1 MDGQRNAENGG
12 QEIITLTLMGKL
24 GIDPKMVI
32 RATCKDY
39 IDTLPADE
47 AENYVNEM
55 ESAVSNAIQQK
66 IDEAETWLTA
76 AETSAQNAIDAC
88 STLAVQAVCADPM
101 AGVASAGV
109 IASAK
114 SGAATAKATVAT
126 GNAAISQVT
135 RIVGG
140 FMIPLPAPVTAAAQL
155 LATADTALSALPL

>member
-1 MDGQRNAENGG
+1 
-12 QEIITLTLMGKL
+12 MGKL

-32 RATCKDY
+32 RATCKKY
-39 IDTLPADE
+39 IDTLPTCQAE
-47 AENYVNEM
+47 AYVEEM
-55 ESAVSNAIQQK
+55 RSAVGEAIQQK

-88 STLAVQAVCADPM
+88 TTLAVQAVCADPM

-126 GNAAISQVT
+126 GNAAVQQVI

-140 FMIPLPAPVTAAAQL
+140 FMLPLPAPVTAAAQL
-155 LATADTALSALPL
+155 LNSADKALSALPL

>member
-1 MDGQRNAENGG
+1 
-12 QEIITLTLMGKL
+12 MGKL

-32 RATCKDY
+32 RATCKKY
-39 IDTLPADE
+39 IDTLPTDQAE
-47 AENYVNEM
+47 AYVEEM
-55 ESAVSNAIQQK
+55 RSAVGEAIQQK
-66 IDEAETWLTA
+66 IDEAETWFTA

-88 STLAVQAVCADPM
+88 TTLAVQAVCADPM

-126 GNAAISQVT
+126 GNAAVQQVI

-140 FMIPLPAPVTAAAQL
+140 FMLPLPAPVTAAAQL
-155 LATADTALSALPL
+155 LNSADKALSALPL

>member
-1 MDGQRNAENGG
+1 
-12 QEIITLTLMGKL
+12 MGKL

-32 RATCKDY
+32 RATCKKY
-39 IDTLPADE
+39 IDTLPTDQAE
-47 AENYVNEM
+47 AYVEEM
-55 ESAVSNAIQQK
+55 RSAVGEAIQQK

-88 STLAVQAVCADPM
+88 TTLAVQAVCADPM

-126 GNAAISQVT
+126 GNAAVQQVI
-135 RIVGG
+135 RIVVG
-140 FMIPLPAPVTAAAQL
+140 FMLPLPAPVTAAAQL
-155 LATADTALSALPL
+155 LNSADKALSALPL

>member
-1 MDGQRNAENGG
+1 
-12 QEIITLTLMGKL
+12 MGKL

-32 RATCKDY
+32 RATCKKY
-39 IDTLPADE
+39 IDTLPTDQAE
-47 AENYVNEM
+47 AYVEEM
-55 ESAVSNAIQQK
+55 RSAVGEAIQQK

-88 STLAVQAVCADPM
+88 TTLAVQAVCADPM
-101 AGVASAGV
+101 AGVASTGV

-126 GNAAISQVT
+126 GNAAVQQVI

-140 FMIPLPAPVTAAAQL
+140 FMLPLPAPVTAAAQL
-155 LATADTALSALPL
+155 LNSADKALSALPL

>member
-1 MDGQRNAENGG
+1 
-12 QEIITLTLMGKL
+12 MGKL
-24 GIDPKMVI
+24 GIDPSIVI
-32 RATCKDY
+32 RAICKDY
-39 IDTLPADE
+39 IATLPAEE
-47 AENYVNEM
+47 ADSYVEDM
-55 ESAVSNAIQQK
+55 TKSVGDSIQQK

-76 AETSAQNAIDAC
+76 AETSGQNAIEAC

-126 GNAAISQVT
+126 GNAAIQQVI

-140 FMIPLPAPVTAAAQL
+140 FMLPLPTPVTAAAQL
-155 LATADTALSALPL
+155 LVSADASLSALPL

>member
-1 MDGQRNAENGG
+1 
-12 QEIITLTLMGKL
+12 MGKL

-32 RATCKDY
+32 RATCKKY
-39 IDTLPADE
+39 IDTLPTDQAE
-47 AENYVNEM
+47 AYVEEM
-55 ESAVSNAIQQK
+55 QSSVGDAIQQK

-76 AETSAQNAIDAC
+76 AEISAQNAIDAC
-88 STLAVQAVCADPM
+88 TTLAVQAVCADPM

-126 GNAAISQVT
+126 GNAAVQQVI

-140 FMIPLPAPVTAAAQL
+140 FMLPLPAPVTAAAQL
-155 LATADTALSALPL
+155 LASADKALSALPL

>member
-1 MDGQRNAENGG
+1 
-12 QEIITLTLMGKL
+12 
-24 GIDPKMVI
+24 MVI

-39 IDTLPADE
+39 ISTLPAEE
-47 AENYVNEM
+47 ADSYVEDM
-55 ESAVSNAIQQK
+55 TKSVGDSIQQK

-76 AETSAQNAIDAC
+76 AETSGQNAIEAC

-126 GNAAISQVT
+126 GNAAIQQVI

-140 FMIPLPAPVTAAAQL
+140 FMLPLPTPVTAAAQL
-155 LATADTALSALPL
+155 LASADAALSALPL

>member
-1 MDGQRNAENGG
+1 
-12 QEIITLTLMGKL
+12 MGKL

-32 RATCKDY
+32 RATCKKY
-39 IDTLPADE
+39 IDTLPTDQAE
-47 AENYVNEM
+47 AYVEEM
-55 ESAVSNAIQQK
+55 RSAVGEAIQQK

-88 STLAVQAVCADPM
+88 TTLAVQAVCADPM

-126 GNAAISQVT
+126 GNAAVQQVI

-140 FMIPLPAPVTAAAQL
+140 FMLPLPAPVTAAAQL
-155 LATADTALSALPL
+155 LNSADNALSALPL

>member
-1 MDGQRNAENGG
+1 
-12 QEIITLTLMGKL
+12 
-24 GIDPKMVI
+24 MVI

-39 IDTLPADE
+39 IATLPAEE
-47 AENYVNEM
+47 ADSYVKDM
-55 ESAVSNAIQQK
+55 TKSVGDSIQQK

-76 AETSAQNAIDAC
+76 AETSGQNAIEAC

-126 GNAAISQVT
+126 GNAAIQQVI

-140 FMIPLPAPVTAAAQL
+140 FMLPLPTPVTAAAQL
-155 LATADTALSALPL
+155 LASADAALSALPL

>member
-1 MDGQRNAENGG
+1 
-12 QEIITLTLMGKL
+12 MGKL
-24 GIDPKMVI
+24 RIDPKMVI
-32 RATCKDY
+32 RATCKKY
-39 IDTLPADE
+39 IDTLPTDQAE
-47 AENYVNEM
+47 AYVEEM
-55 ESAVSNAIQQK
+55 RSAVGEAIQQK

-88 STLAVQAVCADPM
+88 TTLAVQAVCADPM

-126 GNAAISQVT
+126 GNAAVQQVI

-140 FMIPLPAPVTAAAQL
+140 FMLPLPAPVTAAAQL
-155 LATADTALSALPL
+155 LNSADKALSALPL

>member
-1 MDGQRNAENGG
+1 
-12 QEIITLTLMGKL
+12 
-24 GIDPKMVI
+24 MVI
-32 RATCKDY
+32 RATCKKY
-39 IDTLPADE
+39 IDTLPTDQAE
-47 AENYVNEM
+47 AYVEEM
-55 ESAVSNAIQQK
+55 RSAVGEAIQQK

-88 STLAVQAVCADPM
+88 TTLAVQAVCADPM

-126 GNAAISQVT
+126 GNAAVQQVI

-140 FMIPLPAPVTAAAQL
+140 FMLPLPAPVTAAAQL
-155 LATADTALSALPL
+155 LASADKALSALPL

>member
-1 MDGQRNAENGG
+1 
-12 QEIITLTLMGKL
+12 MGKL

-32 RATCKDY
+32 RATCKKY
-39 IDTLPADE
+39 IDTLPTDQAE
-47 AENYVNEM
+47 AYVEEM
-55 ESAVSNAIQQK
+55 RSAVGEAIQQK

-88 STLAVQAVCADPM
+88 TTLAVQAVCADPM

-126 GNAAISQVT
+126 GNAAVQQVI

-140 FMIPLPAPVTAAAQL
+140 FMLPLPAPVTAAAQL
-155 LATADTALSALPL
+155 LNSADKALSALPL

>member
-1 MDGQRNAENGG
+1 
-12 QEIITLTLMGKL
+12 MGKL

-32 RATCKDY
+32 RATCKKY
-39 IDTLPADE
+39 IDTLPTDQAE
-47 AENYVNEM
+47 AYVEEM
-55 ESAVSNAIQQK
+55 RSAVGEAIQQK

-88 STLAVQAVCADPM
+88 ITLAVQAVCADPM

-126 GNAAISQVT
+126 GNAAVQQVI

-140 FMIPLPAPVTAAAQL
+140 FMLPLPAPVTAAAQL
-155 LATADTALSALPL
+155 LNSADKALSALPL

>member
-1 MDGQRNAENGG
+1 
-12 QEIITLTLMGKL
+12 MGKL

-32 RATCKDY
+32 RATCKKY
-39 IDTLPADE
+39 IDTLPTDQAE
-47 AENYVNEM
+47 AYVEEM
-55 ESAVSNAIQQK
+55 RSAVGEAIQQK

-88 STLAVQAVCADPM
+88 ATLAVQAVCADPM

-126 GNAAISQVT
+126 GNAAVQQVI

-140 FMIPLPAPVTAAAQL
+140 FMLPLPAPVTAAAQL
-155 LATADTALSALPL
+155 LNSADKALSALPL

>member
-1 MDGQRNAENGG
+1 
-12 QEIITLTLMGKL
+12 MGKL

-32 RATCKDY
+32 RATCKKY
-39 IDTLPADE
+39 IDTLPTDQAE
-47 AENYVNEM
+47 AYVEEM
-55 ESAVSNAIQQK
+55 QSSVGDAIQQK

-88 STLAVQAVCADPM
+88 TTLAVQAVCADPM

-126 GNAAISQVT
+126 GNAAVQQVT

-140 FMIPLPAPVTAAAQL
+140 FMLPLPAPVTAAAQL
-155 LATADTALSALPL
+155 LASADKALSALPL

>member
-1 MDGQRNAENGG
+1 
-12 QEIITLTLMGKL
+12 MGKL

-32 RATCKDY
+32 RATCKKY
-39 IDTLPADE
+39 IDTLPTDQAE
-47 AENYVNEM
+47 AYVEEM
-55 ESAVSNAIQQK
+55 RSAVGEAIQQK

-88 STLAVQAVCADPM
+88 TALAVQAVCADPM

-126 GNAAISQVT
+126 GNAAVQQVI

-140 FMIPLPAPVTAAAQL
+140 FMLPLPAPVTAAAQL
-155 LATADTALSALPL
+155 LNSADKALSALPL

>member
-1 MDGQRNAENGG
+1 
-12 QEIITLTLMGKL
+12 
-24 GIDPKMVI
+24 MVI
-32 RATCKDY
+32 RATCKKY
-39 IDTLPADE
+39 IDTLPTDQAE
-47 AENYVNEM
+47 AYVEEM
-55 ESAVSNAIQQK
+55 RSAVGEAIQQK

-88 STLAVQAVCADPM
+88 TTLAVQAVCTDPM

-126 GNAAISQVT
+126 GNAAVQQVI

-140 FMIPLPAPVTAAAQL
+140 FMLPLPAPVTAAAQL
-155 LATADTALSALPL
+155 LNSADKALSALPL

>member
-1 MDGQRNAENGG
+1 
-12 QEIITLTLMGKL
+12 
-24 GIDPKMVI
+24 MVI

-39 IDTLPADE
+39 IATLPAEE
-47 AENYVNEM
+47 ADSYVKDM
-55 ESAVSNAIQQK
+55 TKSVGDSIQQK

-76 AETSAQNAIDAC
+76 AETSGQNAIEAC
-88 STLAVQAVCADPM
+88 STLAVQAVCTDPM

-126 GNAAISQVT
+126 GNAAIQQVI

-140 FMIPLPAPVTAAAQL
+140 FMLPLPAPVTAAAQV
-155 LATADTALSALPL
+155 LASADAALSALPL

>member
-1 MDGQRNAENGG
+1 
-12 QEIITLTLMGKL
+12 MGKL

-32 RATCKDY
+32 RATCKKY
-39 IDTLPADE
+39 IDTLPTDQAE
-47 AENYVNEM
+47 AYVE
-55 ESAVSNAIQQK
+55 EIRSAVGEAIQQK

-88 STLAVQAVCADPM
+88 TTLAVQAVCADPM

-126 GNAAISQVT
+126 GNAAVQQVI

-140 FMIPLPAPVTAAAQL
+140 FMLPLPAPVTAAAQL
-155 LATADTALSALPL
+155 LNSADKALSALPL

>member
-1 MDGQRNAENGG
+1 
-12 QEIITLTLMGKL
+12 MGKL

-32 RATCKDY
+32 RATCKKY
-39 IDTLPADE
+39 IDTLPTDQAE
-47 AENYVNEM
+47 AYVEEM
-55 ESAVSNAIQQK
+55 RSSVGEAIQQK

-88 STLAVQAVCADPM
+88 TTLAVQAVCADPM

-126 GNAAISQVT
+126 GNAAVQQVI

-140 FMIPLPAPVTAAAQL
+140 FMLPLPAPVTAAAQL
-155 LATADTALSALPL
+155 LNSADKALSALPL

>member
-1 MDGQRNAENGG
+1 
-12 QEIITLTLMGKL
+12 MGKL

-32 RATCKDY
+32 RATCKKY
-39 IDTLPADE
+39 IDTLPTDQAK
-47 AENYVNEM
+47 AYVEEM
-55 ESAVSNAIQQK
+55 RSAVGDAIQQK

-88 STLAVQAVCADPM
+88 TTLAVQAVCADPM

-114 SGAATAKATVAT
+114 SGAATAKAIVAT
-126 GNAAISQVT
+126 GNAAVQQVI

-140 FMIPLPAPVTAAAQL
+140 FMLPLPAPVTAAAQL
-155 LATADTALSALPL
+155 LNSADKALSALPL

>member
-1 MDGQRNAENGG
+1 
-12 QEIITLTLMGKL
+12 MGKL

-32 RATCKDY
+32 RATCKKY
-39 IDTLPADE
+39 IDTLPTHQAE
-47 AENYVNEM
+47 AYVEEM
-55 ESAVSNAIQQK
+55 RSAVGEAIQQK

-88 STLAVQAVCADPM
+88 TTLAVQAVCADPM

-126 GNAAISQVT
+126 GNAAVQQVI

-140 FMIPLPAPVTAAAQL
+140 FMLPLPAPVTAAAQL
-155 LATADTALSALPL
+155 LNSADKALSALPL

>member
-1 MDGQRNAENGG
+1 
-12 QEIITLTLMGKL
+12 MGKL

-32 RATCKDY
+32 RATCKKY
-39 IDTLPADE
+39 IDTLPTDQAE
-47 AENYVNEM
+47 AYVEEM
-55 ESAVSNAIQQK
+55 RSAVGEAIQQK

-88 STLAVQAVCADPM
+88 TTLAVQAVCADPM

-114 SGAATAKATVAT
+114 SATAKATVAT
-126 GNAAISQVT
+126 GNAAVQQVI

-140 FMIPLPAPVTAAAQL
+140 FMLPLPAPVTAAAQL
-155 LATADTALSALPL
+155 LNSADKALSALPL

>member
-1 MDGQRNAENGG
+1 
-12 QEIITLTLMGKL
+12 
-24 GIDPKMVI
+24 MVI
-32 RATCKDY
+32 RATRKKY
-39 IDTLPADE
+39 IDTLPTDQAE
-47 AENYVNEM
+47 AYVEEM
-55 ESAVSNAIQQK
+55 RSAVGEAIQQK

-88 STLAVQAVCADPM
+88 TTLAVQAVCADPM

-126 GNAAISQVT
+126 GNAAVQQVI

-140 FMIPLPAPVTAAAQL
+140 FMLPLPAPVTAAAQL
-155 LATADTALSALPL
+155 LNSADKALSALPL

>member
-1 MDGQRNAENGG
+1 
-12 QEIITLTLMGKL
+12 MGKL

-32 RATCKDY
+32 RATCKKY
-39 IDTLPADE
+39 IDALPTDQAE
-47 AENYVNEM
+47 AYVEEM
-55 ESAVSNAIQQK
+55 RSAVGEAIQQK

-88 STLAVQAVCADPM
+88 TTLAVQAVCADPM

-126 GNAAISQVT
+126 GNAAVQQVI

-140 FMIPLPAPVTAAAQL
+140 FMLPLPAPVTAAAQL
-155 LATADTALSALPL
+155 LNSADKALSALPL